1 MTNDFGCSYMLIGH
15 SERRHIFMESEK
27 FISNKISIALQKNKK
42 VILCVGETLKD
53 YRSNNTKQVITK
65 QINSALKE
73 SLQLIK
79 KNKKNLVIAYE
90 PVWAIGTGR
99 SAKIQD
105 IETTHTLIRKLLFKL
120 INDAKSEIKILY
132 GGSVSPQNAKEIL
145 DAENVDGA
153 LVGGASLSAK
163 KFIEICRTIWDKYTM
178 QTVILIIHVLLAVAL
193 IVLILV
199 QHGKGADAG
208 AAFGS
213 GASSTV
219 FGARGSA
226 TFLTKLTTGIALI
239 FFVTSISLA
248 YIASNKTSESKSLI
262 ENNQRDIK
270 APSNTPDKDLP

>member
-1 MTNDFGCSYMLIGH
+1 
-15 SERRHIFMESEK
+15 MESEK
-27 FISNKISIALQKNKK
+27 LISNKISIAFQKNKK
-42 VILCVGETLKD
+42 VILCVGETQKD
-53 YRSNNTKQVITK
+53 YRSKKTKQVITK

-73 SLQLIK
+73 SLQLIN

-163 KFIEICRTIWDKYTM
+163 KFIEICRTI
-178 QTVILIIHVLLAVAL
+178 
-193 IVLILV
+193 
-199 QHGKGADAG
+199 
-208 AAFGS
+208 
-213 GASSTV
+213 
-219 FGARGSA
+219 
-226 TFLTKLTTGIALI
+226 
-239 FFVTSISLA
+239 
-248 YIASNKTSESKSLI
+248 
-262 ENNQRDIK
+262 
-270 APSNTPDKDLP
+270 